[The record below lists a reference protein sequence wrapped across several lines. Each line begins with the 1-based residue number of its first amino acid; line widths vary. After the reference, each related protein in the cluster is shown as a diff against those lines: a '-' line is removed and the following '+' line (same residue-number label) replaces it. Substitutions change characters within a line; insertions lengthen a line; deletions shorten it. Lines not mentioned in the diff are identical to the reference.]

1 MSLRTN
7 ADFILGVKYV
17 RVIPLNADL
26 SIPLPVSANKHG
38 RGFLIGGTGPFD
50 FSAAD
55 SSGAVVIYHKADNG
69 TKETKYV
76 DLSAAA
82 DISAVTI
89 GELVTALTN
98 AAITG
103 ATFTATVAPDPKVG
117 YLKCIFA
124 TGKYH
129 QLYGQCAEV
138 AGFGQGKGVKY
149 AVMDTA
155 KSIGDTP
162 VNKDSQSFTTV
173 DANNLETQ
181 VNTDGY
187 RMGVGAKLVD
197 TANDK
202 WLRSIVEGGTIDD
215 DGIYSVPTSETTKVY
230 FMVEVFYK
238 VFRKGINKEGAMVG
252 YELQSLLS
260 CKGSMADRS
269 HEAGFSDATYDIK
282 GDSYTDENGVLN
294 ADTIIEPLTIAE
306 FLTLDVGNTS
316 AY

>member
-1 MSLRTN
+1 MALRTN
-7 ADFILGVKYV
+7 ANYDAGLRFV
-17 RVIPLNADL
+17 RVIPLNFDL
-26 SIPLPVSANKHG
+26 TIPLPVSANKHG
-38 RGFLIGGTGPFD
+38 RGFLIGGTGPF
-50 FSAAD
+50 
-55 SSGAVVIYHKADNG
+55 GAVVIYHKADNG

-129 QLYGQCAEV
+129 QLYGQCAEI
-138 AGFGQGKGVKY
+138 AEFGQGKGIKY
-149 AVMDTA
+149 AVLDTA
-155 KSIGDTP
+155 KSAGDTP
-162 VNKDSQSFTTV
+162 VNKDSQTFTTT
-173 DANNLETQ
+173 DANNLDTEVT
-181 VNTDGY
+181 TDGY
-187 RMGVGAKLVD
+187 RKGLTSKLVD
-197 TANDK
+197 TASDD
-202 WLRSIVEGGTIDD
+202 WLRSIIEGGTIDD
-215 DGIYSVPTSETTKVY
+215 DGIYSVPTSETTKIY
-230 FMVEVFYK
+230 FMVELFYK
-238 VFRKGINKEGAMVG
+238 NFGKGTNKEGAIKG
-252 YELQSLLS
+252 YIVKTFLS